1 MSFPID
7 DQNSRPF
14 SATNPFA
21 PKVQQNTNAPTVN
34 QIMSGIQD
42 WPPNEM
48 PTIAMPP
55 TPQYSLA
62 TPQYRN
68 NNPFNLA
75 HNSNNPA
82 LGDHRSPTNTAAHF
96 MSQNFNDPQHNA
108 TSNYNYP
115 NSNLSAYNPSDA
127 MQHPTY
133 AVPTFVIN
141 DVEHHNNNNNTNQ
154 VAQQQHDG
162 PASDSLL
169 SSSPRRSPPSSPRR
183 YSHGAATLPRPN
195 FLNSAP
201 DVLIGPPPLPPKD
214 ALGPPPLPPKSAP
227 SSPTVSPRKNNNNVP
242 QQDDASSFPIHDKH
256 SSIDPLDLVF
266 PEMAIQ
272 TEMLR
277 EKLHVSRD
285 LKSEEN
291 KPSDLQYAPPMSPRS
306 AEQKRELIDAVIAS
320 DITRI
325 NELLSQGVNPNVLD
339 DTGRTPLHI
348 AILAKNIEVLK
359 VLLASPRIDPNAGDR
374 TGLTPLH
381 YVAFLQ
387 DPVDL
392 TQSPESTRV
401 QTREADSSKML
412 ILNKL
417 LQHPK
422 IDVNII
428 DSSGNT
434 PLIFAVSSGNLTMV
448 SLLINRGAS
457 IQSSTMNGTTPLHA
471 ACQEGHYKIV
481 QFLLD
486 LGAQV
491 NVRDNF
497 GDMPLHFAA
506 KANNKDIVAALQR
519 AGAVMNMANRQGRTP
534 VDLTTSMDVRWILTG
549 MKTSDSNPLQVD
561 FVDNMVLKN
570 SRIGMCMCPGR
581 SKKDHR
587 RNLDSDVDVLLRHNA
602 QVLVTLVKDAELES
616 MGIPNMITIVKGA
629 GIESIWLP
637 IRDKWIPSS
646 MDDLIRLVEQII
658 EHIREGKVI
667 VVHCNGGKGRTG
679 LVVVATLCG
688 LGMSV
693 DEAVKATRSA
703 RPGMI
708 QNPAQILY
716 ARAFKMYWDSKYPA
730 GVRI

>member
-1 MSFPID
+1 MSFPMD
-7 DQNSRPF
+7 DQNPNSMPF

-21 PKVQQNTNAPTVN
+21 PKVQNTNTNAPTVN

-42 WPPNEM
+42 WPPNDM

-55 TPQYSLA
+55 TPQYSIA

-68 NNPFNLA
+68 TNPFNPA
-75 HNSNNPA
+75 NSANNPA
-82 LGDHRSPTNTAAHF
+82 LGEHRSPTNT
-96 MSQNFNDPQHNA
+96 NNA
-108 TSNYNYP
+108 TNYSNTAQNIYNPQDHVPSNNLYP
-115 NSNLSAYNPSDA
+115 NSNLSAYHPLDG
-127 MQHPTY
+127 QHQQLPTY

-141 DVEHHNNNNNTNQ
+141 DVEHHHNNTNQ
-154 VAQQQHDG
+154 THVQQHDG

-169 SSSPRRSPPSSPRR
+169 SSSPRRSPPSSPRL
-183 YSHGAATLPRPN
+183 SHGAATLPRPN

-201 DVLIGPPPLPPKD
+201 DYLTGPPPLPPKD
-214 ALGPPPLPPKSAP
+214 GSGPPPLPPKSVP
-227 SSPTVSPRKNNNNVP
+227 SSPSVSPRKNNNNNVP

-285 LKSEEN
+285 LKTEEN
-291 KPSDLQYAPPMSPRS
+291 KPSNLHYAPPMSPRS
-306 AEQKRELIDAVIAS
+306 AEQKREFIDAVIAS
-320 DITRI
+320 DINKITD
-325 NELLSQGVNPNVLD
+325 LLNQGSNPNVLD

-387 DPVDL
+387 DPVDS
-392 TQSPESTRV
+392 TMSPESTRIH
-401 QTREADSSKML
+401 TRESDSVKIM

-434 PLIFAVSSGNLTMV
+434 PLIFAASSGNLTMV

-497 GDMPLHFAA
+497 GDTPLHFAA

-519 AGAVMNMANRQGRTP
+519 AGAVMNLANRQGRTP
-534 VDLTTSMDVRWILTG
+534 ADLTTSMDVRWILTG
-549 MKTSDSNPLQVD
+549 MKTSESNPLVVD

-587 RNLDSDVDVLLRHNA
+587 RNLESDVNVLLRHNA
-602 QVLVTLVKDAELES
+602 QVLVTLVKEAELDS
-616 MGIPNMITIVKGA
+616 IGIPNMITIVKGS

-658 EHIREGKVI
+658 ERIRDGKVI

-693 DEAVKATRSA
+693 DDAVKATRAA

-708 QNPAQILY
+708 QNPAQ
-716 ARAFKMYWDSKYPA
+716 
-730 GVRI
+730 VRQI